1 MAAYPITSF
10 NMEVIGY
17 PLTVAMIP
25 SEAVIARSHI
35 LLLPPRSFNPIE
47 FAVAPD
53 VDVHDCK
60 VFAHLR
66 TLTFISKKV
75 MSHCE
80 QMIGY
85 LCCCHRNVDIF
96 LCEWPEYCLP
106 KKILGVIAATRVIAR
121 AQWICECNGHRAAI
135 VLLLLIQKFFAFEV
149 NLSSPLYKVF
159 IGRVQ
164 RKWSYFRVWHCWP
177 WENGR
182 GGQSN
187 K

>member
-1 MAAYPITSF
+1 MAAYPITSILKD
-10 NMEVIGY
+10 VIGY
-17 PLTVAMIP
+17 PLAVAMIP

-60 VFAHLR
+60 VFALLR
-66 TLTFISKKV
+66 TLTFISNKV

-85 LCCCHRNVDIF
+85 LRCCHRNVDIF

-106 KKILGVIAATRVIAR
+106 KNFLGVIAATRVIAR
-121 AQWICECNGHRAAI
+121 AQWICECNDHRAAI
-135 VLLLLIQKFFAFEV
+135 VIPLLLLDSFSYDSEHRTLNEI
-149 NLSSPLYKVF
+149 SGHIGHTPLCLF
-159 IGRVQ
+159 IDSV
-164 RKWSYFRVWHCWP
+164 V
-177 WENGR
+177 
-182 GGQSN
+182 
-187 K
+187 